1 MKKTPIIF
9 TLTLIVILASCNSK
23 KENEVPVW
31 SELPEVTDLDSL
43 KNTEFVATLENPIQ
57 KDKNVIYAPAFLF
70 AWNTLKNELT
80 VPFKIIEPS
89 SNDFKLLNHSKSFEN
104 SLNADEYD
112 INVNVEDERISVYA
126 YFNKTLPFP
135 TKLEKLED
143 PILFKDT
150 KVNAFGMKYFDSKY
164 IEFTKVL
171 YYKNDDNF
179 VLTFLPKN
187 EHHEIILAKGLDST
201 TTLLAMLKQM
211 NQLINVGKKEQKNS
225 NILWKYEI
233 TEDDMFSV
241 PSIKFNISTK
251 YKNIEYQ
258 KFQSGGISYFV
269 ETAYQRTGF
278 ILNENGAVVESE
290 AIAASL
296 EAAMEEEETVR
307 HPKKLIF
314 NKPFFVVIKRIDQTN
329 PYFAMRVDN
338 VELME
343 KK

>member
-1 MKKTPIIF
+1 MKKTYIIF
-9 TLTLIVILASCNSK
+9 GLILIVILTSCNYKSEK
-23 KENEVPVW
+23 EVPVW
-31 SELPEVTDLDSL
+31 SELPEVTDLSSL
-43 KNTEFVATLENPIQ
+43 KNTEFVATLETQIQ
-57 KDKNVIYAPAFLF
+57 KDKNIIYAPAFLF
-70 AWNTLKNELT
+70 AWNSLKNELGA
-80 VPFKIIEPS
+80 PFKLIEPS
-89 SNDFKLLNHSKSFEN
+89 SNDFKLLNLSKLYEN
-104 SLNADEYD
+104 SLNPDEYD
-112 INVNVEDERISVYA
+112 INVNVEDGKVSVSA

-135 TKLEKLED
+135 TKLEKLKE
-143 PILFKDT
+143 PIVFKDT
-150 KVNAFGMKYFDSKY
+150 KVNAFGMKYFDYKY

-179 VLTFLPKN
+179 VITFLPKN

-201 TTLLAMLKQM
+201 RTLLAMLKQM
-211 NQLINVGKKEQKNS
+211 YQLIDTGKSEQTKP

-233 TEDDMFSV
+233 TADDIFSV
-241 PSIKFNISTK
+241 PAIKFNISTK

-258 KFQSGGISYFV
+258 KFQSGGISYVV

-296 EAAMEEEETVR
+296 EAAMPEEETIK

-314 NKPFFVVIKRIDQTN
+314 DKPFFVVIKRKDQTN
-329 PYFAMRVDN
+329 PYFTMRVDN